1 MSGFSATV
9 PTMVSGEALEAFRLV
24 LISSST
30 AIYADGGEEP
40 IGITTDAVATSTP
53 VAVRPLIGDVVKVT
67 GSKALTAGVA
77 IYATT
82 DGKVSDSAVGTQIGV
97 MKEAISADGGIA
109 AAWVWGTRSANDVL
123 VPRAGAVEFFED
135 FFVFDGTATV
145 GLWNDAVTD
154 GGTIAAIDGANG
166 LMSIAT
172 DTTDE
177 DESYISSQFESFL
190 FTTTKS
196 LHFEAKVKLTEANT
210 NTSNIIVG
218 LSDTVAAD
226 SLLDA
231 GGGPMA
237 SYDGCVFFKVD
248 GGTVWQ
254 FETSNAGTQVTD
266 TDVGAF
272 SDGAFQTLIFDY
284 DFNDGVTAKVTAIV
298 DGTADAVLKNLV
310 ISGLQEMHI
319 LLGVKT
325 GDGNAETLIV
335 DYVQVT
341 TNR

>member
-9 PTMVSGEALEAFRLV
+9 PTLVSGEALEAFRLV
-24 LISSST
+24 LLSAST

-40 IGITTDAVATSTP
+40 IGITTDAVAITTP
-53 VAVRPLIGDVVKVT
+53 VAVWPLTGEVFKVT
-67 GSKALTAGVA
+67 GSKAITAGTA
-77 IYATT
+77 IYVTT

-145 GLWNDAVTD
+145 GLWDDAVTD

-172 DTTDE
+172 DTTIE
-177 DESYISSQFESFL
+177 DESYISTQFESFL

-196 LHFEAKVKLTEANT
+196 LHFEARVKLTEAAT
-210 NTSNIIVG
+210 SKSNIIVG
-218 LSDTVAAD
+218 LSDTVSAD
-226 SLLDA
+226 ILQDA
-231 GGGPMA
+231 GAGPAA
-237 SYDGCVFFKVD
+237 SYDGCVFFKVVD
-248 GGTVWQ
+248 SLTWQ

-266 TDVGAF
+266 TDVGTMVSGTFAKLEF
-272 SDGAFQTLIFDY
+272 NY

-298 DGTADAVLKNLV
+298 DGIADAVQKDLV
-310 ISGLQEMHI
+310 IAGLQEMHI
-319 LLGVKT
+319 LLGVKA
-325 GDGNAETLIV
+325 GSAAAETLIV